1 MKHTCPFAS
10 RTPRA
15 NCSSFLK
22 NDAGDCEVEEYI
34 PASERELRR
43 RRVGLDSSS
52 AFIMFPSRL
61 KAHCIERR
69 EIDGDHVKPTSS
81 HSSAVII
88 F

>member
-15 NCSSFLK
+15 NCSSSLK
-22 NDAGDCEVEEYI
+22 NDAGDRGECCEVEEYI

-43 RRVGLDSSS
+43 RRVGLESSS

-61 KAHCIERR
+61 NVH
-69 EIDGDHVKPTSS
+69 
-81 HSSAVII
+81 
-88 F
+88 